1 MGNIPFLSNFQNGS
15 QLVIGKIHL
24 YIPLMLWILF
34 IKVIV
39 VMLAYSLTLTSNSM
53 EVPSAPRNMTKT

>member
-34 IKVIV
+34 IK
-39 VMLAYSLTLTSNSM
+39 SNSCY
-53 EVPSAPRNMTKT
+53 VSVFINFDK